1 MRFPDTLVIW
11 STLLVALL
19 LTAVRLPVG
28 TPEILGWLRPE
39 WSAIVLLYWV
49 MAVPQQVGMLT
60 AWVLGL
66 LVDSLVGSLLGLHA
80 LGFVLVAFV
89 GLSLYERLRM
99 YSLFQQSMIVFVA
112 IALARLLGFW
122 VDVLTRGA
130 AWTPMVLLPAFTSA
144 LLWPVAFTAL
154 RGLRRGFR
162 IA

>member
-1 MRFPDTLVIW
+1 
-11 STLLVALL
+11 LLLALL
-19 LTAVRLPVG
+19 LTAVRLPAD
-28 TPEILGWLRPE
+28 TPELLSWLRPE

-49 MAVPQQVGMLT
+49 MAVPQQVGMGT

-66 LVDSLVGSLLGLHA
+66 LVDSLTGSLLGLHA

-99 YSLFQQSMIVFVA
+99 YSLFQQAFIVFVA
-112 IALARLLGFW
+112 IGLARLLGFW

-130 AWTPMVLLPAFTSA
+130 SWTPMILLPALTSA
-144 LLWPVAFTAL
+144 LLWPMAFTAL
-154 RGLRRGFR
+154 RALRRKFR

>member
-1 MRFPDTLVIW
+1 VRFPDTLVIW
-11 STLLVALL
+11 ATLLLALL

-28 TPEILGWLRPE
+28 TPEILSWLRPE
-39 WSAIVLLYWV
+39 WAAVVLLYWV

-66 LVDSLVGSLLGLHA
+66 LVDSLSGTLLGLHA

-99 YSLFQQSMIVFVA
+99 FSLLQQALIVFVA

-130 AWTPMVLLPAFTSA
+130 AWTPLILLPALSSA
-144 LLWPVAFTAL
+144 LIWPFAFTAL
-154 RGLRRGFR
+154 RALRRRFR

>member
-11 STLLVALL
+11 MTLLLALL

-28 TPEILGWLRPE
+28 TPEILSWLRPE
-39 WSAIVLLYWV
+39 WAAVVLLYWV

-66 LVDSLVGSLLGLHA
+66 LVDSLSGTLLGLHA

-99 YSLFQQSMIVFVA
+99 YSLVQQALIVFVA

-130 AWTPMVLLPAFTSA
+130 DWTPLILLPALSSA
-144 LLWPVAFTAL
+144 LIWPLAFTAL
-154 RGLRRGFR
+154 RGLRRRFR

>member
-1 MRFPDTLVIW
+1 VRFPDTLVIW
-11 STLLVALL
+11 ATLLLALL
-19 LTAVRLPVG
+19 LTAVRLPEG

-66 LVDSLVGSLLGLHA
+66 LVDSLTGSLLGLHA

-99 YSLFQQSMIVFVA
+99 YSLLQQALIVFVA
-112 IALARLLGFW
+112 IGLSRLLGFW
-122 VDVLTRGA
+122 ADVLTRGA
-130 AWTPMVLLPAFTSA
+130 SWTPLILLPAFTSA
-144 LLWPVAFTAL
+144 LMWPLAFTAL
-154 RGLRRGFR
+154 RALRRRFR